1 MNLNVQKKYMRIT
14 NKRKNLKEKNF
25 LDYIIINIFLRE
37 GIVKCIRVWKKH
49 FKE

>member
-14 NKRKNLKEKNF
+14 NKRKNLKEKHF
-25 LDYIIINIFLRE
+25 LDYIIIIFLRE
-37 GIVKCIRVWKKH
+37 RIVKCIRVWKKH